1 MTIFRRNSFIEM
13 TGIDWEEMED
23 NDKKASD
30 AAKLVEKILTP
41 LHTFKPKHAS
51 QRRKSILNPV
61 EEKPLMDVSDAQAL
75 VHNRPGSTDSLFSNR
90 PGTAGNRVRSQ
101 KLSKIACLAT
111 AANAAAAF
119 KKRGSLN

>member
-1 MTIFRRNSFIEM
+1 M

-41 LHTFKPKHAS
+41 LHTYKPKHAS

-61 EEKPLMDVSDAQAL
+61 EEKTLMDVSDAQAL
-75 VHNRPGSTDSLFSNR
+75 VHKPGSAESLFLNRPK
-90 PGTAGNRVRSQ
+90 TAGNRVRSQ
-101 KLSKIACLAT
+101 NLSKIACLAT

>member
-1 MTIFRRNSFIEM
+1 M

-61 EEKPLMDVSDAQAL
+61 EEKTLMDVSDAQAL
-75 VHNRPGSTDSLFSNR
+75 VHRPSLPGSTDSLFSNR
-90 PGTAGNRVRSQ
+90 PKTAGNRVRSQ
-101 KLSKIACLAT
+101 NLSKIACLAT